1 MGRVGAEDVVRQEA
15 GERPAAQ
22 AEGLQDQV
30 HVLADERALD
40 VQRGQDAQLQVE
52 ERHLRAPEA
61 SALHPP
67 LQPARPS
74 RQLVDDREAVPLVE
88 VDEQEREVL
97 DGGVGHRD
105 EEARPGLVDVPR
117 VEREQPGLAAGQV
130 GPPLLQ
136 GQARVAE
143 QVDHRIARL
152 GRLGAGTGRD
162 RLPRLA
168 PAQAHDVQPRVV
180 REEQLGGVRV
190 HRAGPRAPD
199 PAVHPRQAVRRQV
212 AERQPGDPRPE
223 PDQHG
228 LLELAEGHRLGVG
241 GVRQR
246 PARQG
251 HPEAEAA

>member
-1 MGRVGAEDVVRQEA
+1 MTSPGWAYGEAAAGVGAALVEEPLHGLAHVGDVGRAEPLVHAGAAHGHRPRVGARRALGRHEVEPEAAVGRVGAEDVVRQEA

-117 VEREQPGLAAGQV
+117 VEREQ
-130 GPPLLQ
+130 
-136 GQARVAE
+136 AR
-143 QVDHRIARL
+143 AR
-152 GRLGAGTGRD
+152 RGAGRPSPPPGSGARRGTGGPSRRPPRPARRRD
-162 RLPRLA
+162 
-168 PAQAHDVQPRVV
+168 
-180 REEQLGGVRV
+180 G
-190 HRAGPRAPD
+190 AGPRPPAARARAGARRAAP
-199 PAVHPRQAVRRQV
+199 RRS
-212 AERQPGDPRPE
+212 
-223 PDQHG
+223 
-228 LLELAEGHRLGVG
+228 
-241 GVRQR
+241 
-246 PARQG
+246 
-251 HPEAEAA
+251 